1 MVKLDAAHNGPSLI
15 RARRLEKTYRRPGEE
30 IHVLQGLSLDVF
42 RGELVAFMGPRR
54 IGKDHA
60 PEPPGALVG
69 GLPPAI
75 RAL

>member
-1 MVKLDAAHNGPSLI
+1 MVKLDAGDGVPGLI
-15 RARRLEKTYRRPGEE
+15 RARDLDKTYRRAGEE

-54 IGKDHA
+54 IGRDHA

-69 GLPPAI
+69 GLPPAF